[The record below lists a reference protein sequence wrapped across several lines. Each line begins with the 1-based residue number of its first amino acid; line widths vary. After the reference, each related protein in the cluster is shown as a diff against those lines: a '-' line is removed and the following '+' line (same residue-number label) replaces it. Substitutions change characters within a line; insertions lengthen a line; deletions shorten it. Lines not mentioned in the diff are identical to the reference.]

1 MREILRKVRFTWGL
15 QAVPELCVLQCK
27 LSENYSYR
35 CTQNGLEHRIREE
48 SKLPGRQHSDP
59 CGIENKQGEAVRLGK
74 RKRFH

>member
-1 MREILRKVRFTWGL
+1 MCATVQT
-15 QAVPELCVLQCK
+15 VT
-27 LSENYSYR
+27 ENYSYR